1 MHSSPDKSGVQS
13 SSWTFWQQQPEVIKP
28 KARFGQMVLWDFH
41 LFVDNNNNLW
51 LNFKVFLSTF
61 LKVKKVEMKHKI
73 C

>member
-1 MHSSPDKSGVQS
+1 
-13 SSWTFWQQQPEVIKP
+13 
-28 KARFGQMVLWDFH
+28 MVLWDFH